1 MVESAE
7 SDGDIS
13 EGSFSL
19 TVDAL
24 TGIGASTGDK
34 LYDAGAPEPTEWVED
49 GELIDVVADHVQ
61 GRYHEDLIEDVSN
74 QVFLAEDDAS
84 DRAQA
89 MGKQMDR
96 SKEAIA
102 SDNSKV
108 AEAVTDDYDTY
119 SENPGEMDFQG
130 VDGPADKPV
139 TVEPNGADS
148 VGVDFEEVTESSDSD
163 TDDSKGSS
171 DTEQAEFGAA
181 TFTDTTNKQD
191 ESSDSE
197 PVSDGVS
204 VNDAETVVMGT
215 PDDIWTNSVIQ
226 VERDDFVDVD
236 AVLFNDDSDNFD
248 GRDVWILGSHMQ
260 SGERTNKSAYS
271 SVDNDSAQSFF
282 DHLGVD
288 GFKDEKLDE
297 LYIQNTYDWFNQSKQ
312 PIVGVVGNKAA
323 FVVPALNGSS
333 LQTLGLTDSTLD
345 DLDEIYEKQG
355 GYDTEGISRHVEKIE
370 KETAAI
376 IQNMTA
382 ETDSTNNDDEDFS
395 DSGSESGGSSDSGGV
410 SVGANGFTDSA
421 PESGTDTLSSQVD
434 ELRDTVEDI
443 AHPFKVRYARVDYDE
458 SPDSASV
465 MLLDTKNDR
474 EIWPVR
480 DPPQCVTIDPEDG
493 IATYD
498 SENPENDVS
507 ETFDTGEYIDG
518 ATVDLSGETGDVET
532 GRGDSAHLYLN
543 SSKAGISKDG
553 ESTEGNAKYYIDRDS
568 GLIRSKINKMVGG
581 GRHDVPATLKIRE
594 PVISTTAP
602 VLLLDDIKQ
611 SDHALST
618 FRDIQSPPPSKVT
631 EDDFDDDAV
640 LVDATGKFVELKSED
655 SLTESEQ
662 ALWDGIR
669 SSEYNPPSYSNDSVE
684 TADEMLDDLY
694 TLQDLK
700 DFYVVPDDYHEYAPF
715 EMEVD
720 EKWSEGTTGEKTKF
734 ARVIVTNVDTG
745 HSARYKLRNM
755 FDVGFSVIQYDNDD
769 YPEEFDELATEF
781 ARRNSPI
788 STKVRT

>member
-34 LYDAGAPEPTEWVED
+34 LYDAGAPEPTEWVAD

-102 SDNSKV
+102 SDNAKV

-204 VNDAETVVMGT
+204 V
-215 PDDIWTNSVIQ
+215 
-226 VERDDFVDVD
+226 
-236 AVLFNDDSDNFD
+236 
-248 GRDVWILGSHMQ
+248 
-260 SGERTNKSAYS
+260 
-271 SVDNDSAQSFF
+271 
-282 DHLGVD
+282 
-288 GFKDEKLDE
+288 
-297 LYIQNTYDWFNQSKQ
+297 
-312 PIVGVVGNKAA
+312 
-323 FVVPALNGSS
+323 
-333 LQTLGLTDSTLD
+333 
-345 DLDEIYEKQG
+345 
-355 GYDTEGISRHVEKIE
+355 
-370 KETAAI
+370 
-376 IQNMTA
+376 
-382 ETDSTNNDDEDFS
+382 
-395 DSGSESGGSSDSGGV
+395 
-410 SVGANGFTDSA
+410 GANGFTDSGA
-421 PESGTDTLSSQVD
+421 DSGTDTLSSQVD

-474 EIWPVR
+474 EIWPVH

-518 ATVDLSGETGDVET
+518 ATVDLSGETGGVET

-553 ESTEGNAKYYIDRDS
+553 KSTEGNAKYYIDRDS

-581 GRHDVPATLKIRE
+581 GRHDVPATLKIHD

-640 LVDATGKFVELKSED
+640 LVDATGKFVELKSDED

-769 YPEEFDELATEF
+769 YPEEFDELATKI